1 MSFLKRLLGRG
12 TRAPKL
18 DRGVPVPEL
27 PIHPDDQDLV
37 TEADRAWLCSLTL
50 ESFLAIKEQDM
61 AAKVALIKHNMEDG
75 GSTEEQAIQ
84 SVSKALPSYYGKLE
98 HRNTPYGVSGDDV
111 GLPFVIKD
119 RVNRAVEAGKIGKQ
133 DIQGASSLN
142 ALVRRLIRSGLI

>member
-18 DRGVPVPEL
+18 DRGVPVPDL

-61 AAKVALIKHNMEDG
+61 AAKMALIMHLEDG
-75 GSTEEQAIQ
+75 GVTEEQAVH
-84 SVSKALPSYYGKLE
+84 SMNKALPSYYGKLE
-98 HRNTPYGVSGDDV
+98 HRDGPYGVSGDDV

-119 RVNRAVEAGKIGKQ
+119 RVNRAVEAGEIGKQ

>member
-12 TRAPKL
+12 TRASKL
-18 DRGVPVPEL
+18 DRGVPVPDL

-61 AAKVALIKHNMEDG
+61 AAKMALIMHLEDEG
-75 GSTEEQAIQ
+75 VTEEQAVH
-84 SVSKALPSYYGKLE
+84 SMNKALPSYYGKLE